1 MTTTFDLSG
10 DVKDRGQA
18 AEVELRQRERE
29 LSQLV
34 DMVPSHLWRLSSDGE
49 PVFFNRRMVEF
60 LGRDVAALERPGCK
74 RLEVLTE
81 SVHPDD
87 ATKFQQALASSIA
100 TGSPFSMRYRL
111 RRHDGVYHWMSSR
124 AEPLRDEDG
133 RIVQWHGLCHDI
145 DDAMYAEEALRAS
158 ERQLQNMIDALPIR
172 VWRAPSFGGPI
183 YLNKRY
189 RDQLRDLVP
198 EFDALGSAS
207 MDLLHRELIHPE
219 DSARV
224 AQTLR
229 TSFENGSAVALR
241 FRCREKDGS
250 YRWAQCRVE
259 PRRDE
264 KGDVAEW
271 YGVSLDIDDEVRSQE
286 ALRERERELQLLID
300 MVPVHIGR
308 TAPNGE
314 PTFFSKRT
322 AASIGLDH
330 LEAWDKPG
338 ISRLATMIAGAV
350 HPEDAPRMQEG
361 LMHALGRGEPYSIRY
376 RQRDRHG
383 VYRWMEGR
391 ADPLRDESG
400 AIVQWYHVA
409 IDIEDQVQT
418 QDALRRASD
427 ELAHAVRAA
436 SLAELSAAIAHE
448 VNQPLAAI
456 VTNSQACQRWL
467 SVEPPNLDRAKVT
480 AAHITRDANAA
491 ADVVSRIRS
500 LFRQKPEA
508 RLAEDIN
515 RLIAEVCGLMTE
527 EMAAKNV
534 RVESHL
540 ATDLPLVPVD
550 RVQVQQVLVNLIRN
564 GIEAM
569 EVSVDRA
576 RVLRIGTR
584 RHDNDSI
591 RIEIRDSGDGFQDV
605 QSVLEPFFTTKEN
618 GMGIGLAICRSI
630 VEAHGGRLSIGNHEA
645 GGAVVVFTLTS
656 RAE

>member
-1 MTTTFDLSG
+1 MTATFEPFG
-10 DVKDRGQA
+10 DARDPGQGAEA
-18 AEVELRQRERE
+18 ALRQRERE

-34 DMVPSHLWRLSSDGE
+34 DMVPSHLWRLDSDGE

-60 LGRDVAALERPGCK
+60 LGLHVADLERPGRK

-87 ATKFQQALASSIA
+87 ARMFEETLASSIE
-100 TGSPFSMRYRL
+100 TGRPFSMRYRL

-124 AEPLRDEDG
+124 AEPLRDEEG
-133 RIVQWHGLCHDI
+133 RIIQWHGLCHDI
-145 DDAMYAEEALRAS
+145 DDAMRAEEALRAS

-172 VWRAPSFGGPI
+172 VWRATSFGGPI

-189 RDQLRDLVP
+189 RDHFRHVMP
-198 EFDALGSAS
+198 GFEALGDAS
-207 MDLLHRELIHPE
+207 IDLLHREFIHPD
-219 DSARV
+219 DSAQV
-224 AQTLR
+224 AETLG
-229 TSFENGSAVALR
+229 TSFETGSAVALR
-241 FRCREKDGS
+241 FRCRERDGS

-264 KGDVAEW
+264 SGEIAEW

-308 TAPNGE
+308 TSPNGE

-322 AASIGLDH
+322 AASIGLDY
-330 LEAWDKPG
+330 LGAWDKPG

-350 HPEDAPRMQEG
+350 HPEDVPRMQRG
-361 LMHALGRGEPYSIRY
+361 LMQALVRGEPYSIRY

-409 IDIEDQVQT
+409 IDIEDQVRT

-427 ELAHAVRAA
+427 KLAQAVRAA

-467 SVEPPNLDRAKVT
+467 SVEPPNLERAKVT
-480 AAHITRDANAA
+480 AAHITRDANSA

-500 LFRQKPEA
+500 LFRRKPEA

-527 EMAAKNV
+527 EIAAKNV
-534 RVESHL
+534 RVESDL
-540 ATDLPLVPVD
+540 AAELPLVQVD

-569 EVSVDRA
+569 EGSFERA
-576 RVLRIGTR
+576 RVLYIGTR
-584 RHDNDSI
+584 LHDNDSI
-591 RIEIRDSGDGFQDV
+591 RIELRDSGPGFQNV

-618 GMGIGLAICRSI
+618 GMGMGLAICRSI
-630 VEAHGGRLSIGNHEA
+630 VEAHGGRLSIGNLEA
-645 GGAVVVFTLTS
+645 GGAVVAFTLTCPV
-656 RAE
+656 E